1 MCRWWLGVELW
12 LGAKEGTLI
21 GPVETL
27 QAWVGLHLDSEFELL
42 THGYLWRRFC
52 SRLSSSRH
60 LSGKQNA

>member
-1 MCRWWLGVELW
+1 MVPVCVAGGGYKVELW

-42 THGYLWRRFC
+42 THGYL
-52 SRLSSSRH
+52 LEEV
-60 LSGKQNA
+60 LLGG